1 MRQAGKRLQY
11 LVRPMDD
18 YVGTKFWRTTHSG
31 NSSHFAGKGH
41 MMSQVPS
48 SAEPERPRVL
58 LVEDDSAVRRS
69 IQLILHARGYDVRA
83 FSSGAL
89 ALADPSA
96 LDAAC
101 LVTDYRMAG
110 MSGLELLRGL
120 RAVGW
125 QRPAI
130 LITGDRSD
138 HIEDM
143 ADGLF
148 DEILEKPLLDR
159 RLCAW
164 VDRATGRA

>member
-1 MRQAGKRLQY
+1 MPQA
-11 LVRPMDD
+11 V
-18 YVGTKFWRTTHSG
+18 
-31 NSSHFAGKGH
+31 
-41 MMSQVPS
+41 S
-48 SAEPERPRVL
+48 SADPERPRVL

-69 IQLILHARGYDVRA
+69 IQLILQARGYDVRA

-96 LDAAC
+96 IEAAC

-110 MSGLELLRGL
+110 MSGLDLLRGL

-125 QRPAI
+125 RRPAI
-130 LITGDRSD
+130 LITAHRSD
-138 HIEDM
+138 YIEQSEG
-143 ADGLF
+143 ALF

-159 RLCAW
+159 RLCAC

>member
-1 MRQAGKRLQY
+1 MPQPA
-11 LVRPMDD
+11 
-18 YVGTKFWRTTHSG
+18 
-31 NSSHFAGKGH
+31 
-41 MMSQVPS
+41 S
-48 SAEPERPRVL
+48 SADPERPRVL

-69 IQLILHARGYDVRA
+69 LQLILQARGYDVRA

-96 LDAAC
+96 IEAAC

-110 MSGLELLRGL
+110 MSGLDLLRGL

-125 QRPAI
+125 RRPAI
-130 LITGDRSD
+130 LITAHRSD
-138 HIEDM
+138 YIEQSEG
-143 ADGLF
+143 ALF

-159 RLCAW
+159 RLCAC

>member
-1 MRQAGKRLQY
+1 MPQLA
-11 LVRPMDD
+11 
-18 YVGTKFWRTTHSG
+18 
-31 NSSHFAGKGH
+31 
-41 MMSQVPS
+41 S

-69 IQLILHARGYDVRA
+69 IQLILQARGYDVRA

-96 LDAAC
+96 IEAAC

-110 MSGLELLRGL
+110 MSGLDLLRGL

-125 QRPAI
+125 RRPAI
-130 LITGDRSD
+130 LITAHRADS
-138 HIEDM
+138 IEDM
-143 ADGLF
+143 ARALF

-159 RLCAW
+159 RLCAC

>member
-1 MRQAGKRLQY
+1 M
-11 LVRPMDD
+11 P
-18 YVGTKFWRTTHSG
+18 
-31 NSSHFAGKGH
+31 
-41 MMSQVPS
+41 QVAS

-69 IQLILHARGYDVRA
+69 IQLVLQAHGYEVRA

-96 LDAAC
+96 IKAAC

-110 MSGLELLRGL
+110 MSGLDLLRGL
-120 RAVGW
+120 RAAGW
-125 QRPAI
+125 RCPAI
-130 LITGDRSD
+130 LITAHRSD
-138 HIEDM
+138 YI
-143 ADGLF
+143 ADSEGALF

-159 RLCAW
+159 HLCAC

>member
-1 MRQAGKRLQY
+1 MIAE
-11 LVRPMDD
+11 P
-18 YVGTKFWRTTHSG
+18 
-31 NSSHFAGKGH
+31 A
-41 MMSQVPS
+41 S

-69 IQLILHARGYDVRA
+69 IQLILQARGYDVRA

-96 LDAAC
+96 LEAAC

-110 MSGLELLRGL
+110 MSGLDLLRGL

-125 QRPAI
+125 RRPAI
-130 LITGDRSD
+130 LITAHRSD
-138 HIEDM
+138 YIEDSEG
-143 ADGLF
+143 ALF

-159 RLCAW
+159 RLCAC